1 MKQYGTM
8 FLSFFMHCS
17 QKKHVSLHINK
28 LVNDHSIMRFTFS
41 IILCLSLFASCSY
54 ETEIL
59 TRMDEIK
66 QTGDNDPELALRM
79 LDSLQADIYDHSTY
93 VQHKFQL
100 LNIRLNDKAY
110 KMPTSDILI
119 KKLVDYFLE
128 NGSDKEKQE
137 VLYYAGS
144 VYRDLNDTPKALEFF
159 HRSKDIALEQPE
171 ACDSL
176 MLANTYSNLSCLYYS
191 VQDYENALKS
201 GRDEWRMFAS
211 LKREN
216 PRTLIHIGTSLV
228 RKDELKEAAETFTQ
242 ALHMLEQDSTANDA
256 DLVSALL
263 YHFSYLKMPDEATAS
278 HRLMSRLTSEELYTA
293 DDYLALGEYFILSEH
308 PDSASYCYRQILDR
322 NLSSE
327 GVFNAS
333 KLLFSLSDQAGNIAD
348 AVKYARIFVN
358 ENNTLNMGKR
368 QELAAT
374 VNNQY
379 QYHRNQREEQQL
391 KAENSR
397 NRSLLFMVI
406 LCSVLLMTALL
417 LYVFYKKNRRLK
429 TQVGMQNELL
439 QLKKDKSELEQEID
453 QQQTQI
459 ELLKED
465 LHAKENQMN
474 HYLSEIERYDRDSAE
489 KEKELKEK
497 IEQNQSLIGMLNQL
511 QFTVSNEDIIQKV
524 KKASFGQYK
533 MTTDD
538 WNAFCGT
545 IDMLYPSFKDKLAEK
560 LGKFS
565 RNQMLVCYLMRIGI
579 NPPQIQQLLNLPKTT
594 VWRWVT
600 RYKEVLK
607 SEWIS
612 ASGS

>member
-1 MKQYGTM
+1 
-8 FLSFFMHCS
+8 
-17 QKKHVSLHINK
+17 
-28 LVNDHSIMRFTFS
+28 
-41 IILCLSLFASCSY
+41 
-54 ETEIL
+54 
-59 TRMDEIK
+59 
-66 QTGDNDPELALRM
+66 
-79 LDSLQADIYDHSTY
+79 
-93 VQHKFQL
+93 
-100 LNIRLNDKAY
+100 
-110 KMPTSDILI
+110 
-119 KKLVDYFLE
+119 
-128 NGSDKEKQE
+128 
-137 VLYYAGS
+137 
-144 VYRDLNDTPKALEFF
+144 
-159 HRSKDIALEQPE
+159 
-171 ACDSL
+171 
-176 MLANTYSNLSCLYYS
+176 
-191 VQDYENALKS
+191 
-201 GRDEWRMFAS
+201 
-211 LKREN
+211 
-216 PRTLIHIGTSLV
+216 
-228 RKDELKEAAETFTQ
+228 
-242 ALHMLEQDSTANDA
+242 
-256 DLVSALL
+256 
-263 YHFSYLKMPDEATAS
+263 
-278 HRLMSRLTSEELYTA
+278 
-293 DDYLALGEYFILSEH
+293 
-308 PDSASYCYRQILDR
+308 
-322 NLSSE
+322 
-327 GVFNAS
+327 VFNAS
-333 KLLFSLSDQAGNIAD
+333 KLLFSLSDQAGNTAD

-429 TQVGMQNELL
+429 TQVWMQNELL

-538 WNAFCGT
+538 WNAFCGA
-545 IDMLYPSFKDKLAEK
+545 IDMLYPTFKGDLVEK
-560 LGKFS
+560 LGKFN

>member
-1 MKQYGTM
+1 
-8 FLSFFMHCS
+8 MHI
-17 QKKHVSLHINK
+17 KTPFYHLYN
-28 LVNDHSIMRFTFS
+28 MRFTFI
-41 IILCLSLFASCSY
+41 IILCLSLFASCSH

-59 TRMDEIK
+59 TRIDEIK
-66 QTGDNDPELALRM
+66 QAGDNDPELALKM
-79 LDSLQADIYDHSTY
+79 LDSLQADINDYSTY

-128 NGSDKEKQE
+128 NGSEAEKQE

-144 VYRDLNDTPKALEFF
+144 IYRDLNDTPKALEFF
-159 HRSKDIALEQPE
+159 HRSKDIAVEQPE

-191 VQDYENALKS
+191 VQDYDNALKS

-211 LKREN
+211 LKKEN

-228 RKDELKEAAETFTQ
+228 RKDEQKQAAETFTQ
-242 ALHMLEQDSTANDA
+242 ALRMLEKDCTANDT

-263 YHFSYLKMPDEATAS
+263 YHFSYLKMPDEAKATY
-278 HRLMSRLTSEELYTA
+278 RLMSRLTSEEKYTA
-293 DDYLALGEYFILSEH
+293 DDYLALGEYFILSEQ

-327 GVFNAS
+327 GVYNAS
-333 KLLFSLSDQAGNIAD
+333 KLLFSLSDQAGNTAE

-397 NRSLLFMVI
+397 NRSLLFTVI
-406 LCSVLLMTALL
+406 LCSVLLITALL

-429 TQVGMQNELL
+429 TLVEMQNELFR
-439 QLKKDKSELEQEID
+439 LKKDKSELEKEICH
-453 QQQTQI
+453 QQTQI
-459 ELLKED
+459 GLLKED
-465 LHAKENQMN
+465 LQEKENQMN
-474 HYLSEIERYDRDSAE
+474 HYLSEIERYDRDSAQ

-524 KKASFGQYK
+524 KKAAFGQYV
-533 MTTDD
+533 MTSDD
-538 WNAFCGT
+538 WNAFCGA

>member
-1 MKQYGTM
+1 MERKISLFYTL
-8 FLSFFMHCS
+8 FS
-17 QKKHVSLHINK
+17 KKHVTLHINK
-28 LVNDHSIMRFTFS
+28 SVYHHSVMRFTF
-41 IILCLSLFASCSY
+41 ITILCLSLFVSCNN

-59 TRMDEIK
+59 TRMEEIK
-66 QTGDNDPELALRM
+66 KTGDYNPELALKM
-79 LDSLQADIYDHSTY
+79 LDSLQADINDHSTY
-93 VQHKFQL
+93 VQHKYQL

-119 KKLVDYFLE
+119 KKLVDFFLE
-128 NGSDKEKQE
+128 NGNDREKQE

-159 HRSKDIALEQPE
+159 HRSKDIAIGQPK

-191 VQDYENALKS
+191 VQDYDNALKS
-201 GRDEWRMFAS
+201 GRDEWRIFSS
-211 LKREN
+211 LKKQN
-216 PRTLIHIGTSLV
+216 PRTLVHIGTSLV
-228 RKDELKEAAETFTQ
+228 RKDKLDEAAETFTQ
-242 ALHMLEQDSTANDA
+242 AMNLLEQDCTANDA

-263 YHFSYLKMPDEATAS
+263 YHFSFLKMKDKASVCYKLMNSLLDEQQYS
-278 HRLMSRLTSEELYTA
+278 A
-293 DDYLALGEYFILSEH
+293 DDYLAMGEYFILSEL

-327 GVFNAS
+327 GIYNAS
-333 KLLFSLSDQAGNIAD
+333 KLLFSLADHAGNTTD
-348 AVKYARIFVN
+348 ALKYARIFLN
-358 ENNTLNMGKR
+358 ENNTLNLGKR

-391 KAENSR
+391 KVENSR
-397 NRSLLFMVI
+397 NRSLLFTVI
-406 LCSVLLMTALL
+406 LCSCLLLTALL
-417 LYVFYKKNRRLK
+417 LYMFYKKNRRLK
-429 TQVGMQNELL
+429 TLVEMQNELF
-439 QLKKDKSELEQEID
+439 QLKKDKSELELEISH
-453 QQQTQI
+453 QQTQI
-459 ELLKED
+459 GLLKED
-465 LHAKENQMN
+465 LREKENQMSN
-474 HYLSEIERYDRDSAE
+474 YLSEIERYDRDSAE
-489 KEKELKEK
+489 KEKELKDK
-497 IEQNQSLIGMLNQL
+497 IEQNKSLIGMLNQL

-524 KKASFGQYK
+524 KKAAFGQYN

-538 WNAFCGT
+538 WNIFCGA
-545 IDMLYPSFKDKLAEK
+545 IDMLYPSFKDKLVEK
-560 LGKFS
+560 LGKFN

-579 NPPQIQQLLNLPKTT
+579 TTPQIQQLLNLPKTT
-594 VWRWVT
+594 IWRWVT